1 MQWWQLQRED
11 TVVALEVNG
20 PERDGES
27 SHEIANEDDGFSV
40 ERTCISGIFGRE
52 ELKTSNRSQRQSSHQ
67 SLALWCPFQRAPYE
81 LKEKYISQ
89 ARTTIYNSMEFQLS
103 S

>member
-20 PERDGES
+20 PERDEES
-27 SHEIANEDDGFSV
+27 SHEIANEDDYFSF
-40 ERTCISGIFGRE
+40 ERTCRSDIWRE
-52 ELKTSNRSQRQSSHQ
+52 ELQASDRSLRPSSHQ
-67 SLALWCPFQRAPYE
+67 SLALLCPNQRAPYE